1 MTDNPPKIVL
11 REVEDA
17 DLHAFYS
24 YLQDPQAQAMASS
37 SVEDGTDPQAF
48 DAYWARLRR
57 SPTAVMRTIALA
69 EDPEHGV
76 LGHIEKF
83 DDEGRPYVRYW
94 VDREYW
100 GRGIGTTALRMFL
113 DDVVKERPIFA
124 RQHRSNE
131 ASLRVLKRNGFKL
144 VGQDTGYDA
153 MRARMVDDMILR
165 LG

>member
-1 MTDNPPKIVL
+1 MSDAAVDFVL

-24 YLQDPQAQAMASS
+24 YLQDPRAQAMASS
-37 SVEDGTDPQAF
+37 SVEDGSDPQAF

-57 SPTAVMRTIALA
+57 SPTAVTRTIALA
-69 EDPEHGV
+69 DDPEHGV
-76 LGHIEKF
+76 LGHIEKYE
-83 DDEGRPYVRYW
+83 DEGRPYVRYW
-94 VDREYW
+94 IDREYW
-100 GRGIGTTALRMFL
+100 GRGIGTNALRRFL
-113 DDVVKERPIFA
+113 SEVVTERPIFA

-131 ASLRVLKRNGFKL
+131 ASLVVLKRNGFKL

-153 MRARMVDDMILR
+153 MRARMLDDIILR